1 MEFLKKIS
9 QNDEIFTFGQKM
21 QSLLSVKEILLQ
33 FLTELL
39 NSKSL
44 LKQNV
49 AELTKVVKII
59 ERQLKP
65 RLALSS
71 MPFSDVSDALTVAG
85 QLEEKH
91 SASSAASVLWMSVDG
106 MSCPLFC
113 RHIQTVSKADLRTIL
128 TLSQDKSIHE
138 VPKFWKH
145 SKYNVFHYGW
155 LREIPSQRPTN
166 SRYTLQ
172 SQLRRKQQQRTS
184 SWFQLLI
191 ISKGKSEYFLP
202 ASKYEE

>member
-1 MEFLKKIS
+1 M
-9 QNDEIFTFGQKM
+9 
-21 QSLLSVKEILLQ
+21 
-33 FLTELL
+33 
-39 NSKSL
+39 
-44 LKQNV
+44 QNV
-49 AELTKVVKII
+49 AQLTEVVKVI

-65 RLALSS
+65 RLALST

-113 RHIQTVSKADLRTIL
+113 RHIQTISKADLRTIL
-128 TLSQDKSIHE
+128 TLSKDKSIHE

-145 SKYNVFHYGW
+145 SEYNVFHYGW
-155 LREIPSQRPTN
+155 VGEIPSQRPTN
-166 SRYTLQ
+166 KYTLQ

-191 ISKGKSEYFLP
+191 ITKGKSVI
-202 ASKYEE
+202 